1 MNKIRKI
8 EISKETILPIVV
20 FILSVLNI
28 VTSKNNLS
36 ISTLLSII
44 GIVGT
49 ILFFRQNNL
58 SSKLI
63 YIWLIAQALIIE
75 PLFNFSQSGFT
86 LAFSLETDYFTIKI
100 NILPL
105 LFLGL
110 LKVMEISNLI
120 GKEIHLLKFRDNVIS
135 DFLPA
140 TGKITKRMD
149 FNNDKNWLLIKL
161 DSSLQYEAKNIEKVL
176 IKNKEEKPIKLKEK
190 NQIAHLR
197 LVTDENKL
205 TTNDIANFPFIDWI
219 RCE

>member
-1 MNKIRKI
+1 MKRKI
-8 EISKETILPIVV
+8 EITKETILPLLVLIM
-20 FILSVLNI
+20 SVLNI
-28 VTSKNNLS
+28 VTSKNILS
-36 ISTLLSII
+36 ISCLVSII
-44 GIVGT
+44 GILGV
-49 ILFFRQNNL
+49 ILFFRQNNI

-63 YIWLIAQALIIE
+63 YTWLIAQVLIVE
-75 PLFNFSQSGFT
+75 PLFDFSQTGFT
-86 LAFSLETDYFTIKI
+86 LSFTLESDNYTIKI

-105 LFLGL
+105 LFLGF

-149 FNNDKNWLLIKL
+149 FNNDKNWLLIEL
-161 DSSLQYEAKNIEKVL
+161 DKQWQYEGKNIEKVL
-176 IKNKEEKPIKLKEK
+176 IKNKEDKPIKLKEK

-205 TTNDIANFPFIDWI
+205 SSTDISNFPFIDWI

>member
-8 EISKETILPIVV
+8 KISKETILPILV
-20 FILSVLNI
+20 FIFSVLNI
-28 VTSKNNLS
+28 ITSKNILS
-36 ISTLLSII
+36 ISTLLSVI
-44 GIVGT
+44 GIVGV
-49 ILFFRQNNL
+49 ILFFIQNSI

-63 YIWLIAQALIIE
+63 YIWLIAQVLIVE
-75 PLFNFSQSGFT
+75 PLFDFSQTGFT
-86 LAFSLETDYFTIKI
+86 LSFTLESDDYTIKI

-105 LFLGL
+105 LFLGF
-110 LKVMEISNLI
+110 LKVMEMSNLI

-149 FNNDKNWLLIKL
+149 FNNDKNWLLIEL
-161 DSSLQYEAKNIEKVL
+161 DKQWQYEGKNIEKVL
-176 IKNKEEKPIKLKEK
+176 IKNKEEKAIKLKEK

-197 LVTDENKL
+197 LVTDENNL
-205 TTNDIANFPFIDWI
+205 TANDIANFTFIDWI

>member
-8 EISKETILPIVV
+8 EISKETILPILV
-20 FILSVLNI
+20 FIFSILNI
-28 VTSKNNLS
+28 VTSKNILS
-36 ISTLLSII
+36 ISTLLSVI
-44 GIVGT
+44 GIVGV
-49 ILFFRQNNL
+49 ILFFRQNNN
-58 SSKLI
+58 SAKLI
-63 YIWLIAQALIIE
+63 YIWLIAQVLIVE
-75 PLFNFSQSGFT
+75 PLFDFSQTGFT
-86 LAFSLETDYFTIKI
+86 LSFTLESDDYTIKI

-105 LFLGL
+105 LFLGF
-110 LKVMEISNLI
+110 LKVMEMSNLI
-120 GKEIHLLKFRDNVIS
+120 GKEIHLLKFRENVIS

-149 FNNDKNWLLIKL
+149 FKNDKNWLLIEL
-161 DSSLQYEAKNIEKVL
+161 DKQWQYQGENIEKIL

-205 TTNDIANFPFIDWI
+205 TANDIVNFPFIDWI